1 MKPPLRK
8 DKGSPTFP
16 QNLMVTNNKNSF
28 GGKRVKTGMDFMD
41 IHRRR
46 DDLDFRLRTDEK

>member
-8 DKGSPTFP
+8 DEGSPTFP